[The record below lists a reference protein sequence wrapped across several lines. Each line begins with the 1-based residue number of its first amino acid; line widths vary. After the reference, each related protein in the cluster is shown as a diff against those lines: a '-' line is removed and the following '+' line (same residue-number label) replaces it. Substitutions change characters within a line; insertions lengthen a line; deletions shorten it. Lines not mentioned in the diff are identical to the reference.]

1 MRPPLHLTQ
10 TTGGSSQ
17 LQFSDAC
24 PQRLLFSEFRQ
35 TDIPAHMS
43 RPSIATDFHNRRVT
57 VMGLGRFGGG
67 LGAVRF
73 LAERGAR
80 ATVTDLATEAELADV
95 LSQLDGLTIDR
106 LHLGGHVEDDFR
118 DADLV
123 VVNPA
128 VPAENPYLE
137 IARRAGVPLSCEMN
151 LFWQFNRAKVV
162 AVTGSN
168 GKSTTTA
175 MIDSILKAAGMRTWL
190 GGNIGKSLLPDIDN
204 IQADDWCVLEL
215 SSFQLEELDR
225 LKAAPDVAVVTN
237 FSPNHLDR
245 HQTLDAYR
253 LAKQSILRWQSS
265 EQVAIL
271 NGGDADVR
279 QWPTRGQRWYFGDCG
294 LENSPAMRCISAV
307 SVNSCDATHR
317 RRDDVD
323 VFPLEEWLTLP
334 GEHNLQN
341 ATAATAAAFAVGVSI
356 RDVQAGL
363 ERYQALP
370 HRLQFVAEVQ
380 GRKFYNDSLA
390 TTPESVT
397 AALNAF
403 DEPVVLLAGGYD
415 KRVDLAPLAET
426 IASGTKAVALMG
438 QTAESLRAVLTASA
452 FQSAMSCQR
461 SFDDAFSWAVEHS
474 TPGDV
479 VLLSPGCASYD
490 WFPNFAKRGER
501 FIELVHGLERQS
513 GEPRV

>member
-1 MRPPLHLTQ
+1 
-10 TTGGSSQ
+10 
-17 LQFSDAC
+17 
-24 PQRLLFSEFRQ
+24 
-35 TDIPAHMS
+35 MS
-43 RPSIATDFHNRRVT
+43 RPSIATDFYNQRVT

-80 ATVTDLATEAELADV
+80 VTVTDLATELELADV
-95 LSQLDGLTIDR
+95 LSQLDGLKIDR
-106 LHLGGHVEDDFR
+106 LHLGRHVEDDFR

-128 VPAENPYLE
+128 VPPENPYLD
-137 IARRAGVPLSCEMN
+137 IARRAGVRLSCEMN

-175 MIDSILKAAGMRTWL
+175 MIHSILKAAGLRAWL
-190 GGNIGKSLLPDIDN
+190 GGNIGHSLLPEIEN
-204 IQADDWCVLEL
+204 IQPDDWCVLEL
-215 SSFQLEELDR
+215 SSFQLEELNR
-225 LKAAPDVAVVTN
+225 VKAAPDVAVVTN

-245 HQTLDAYR
+245 HKTLDAYR
-253 LAKQSILRWQSS
+253 QAKQSIFRWQSS

-271 NGGDADVR
+271 NAGDADVR
-279 QWPTRGQRWYFGDCG
+279 QWPTCGQRWCFGGPDT
-294 LENSPAMRCISAV
+294 ENPSAMRCITAV
-307 SVNSCDATHR
+307 GANSCNATHR
-317 RRDDVD
+317 RRDNVSA
-323 VFPLEEWLTLP
+323 FPLEEWLTLP

-341 ATAATAAAFAVGVSI
+341 ATAATAAALAVGVSI
-356 RDVQAGL
+356 NDVRAGL
-363 ERYQALP
+363 ERFQALP

-397 AALNAF
+397 AALSAF
-403 DEPVVLLAGGYD
+403 TEPVVLLAGGYD
-415 KRVDLAPLAET
+415 KRVDLAPLVET
-426 IASGTKAVALMG
+426 IAGGTKAVALMG
-438 QTAESLRAVLTASA
+438 QTAELLRAMLSTHPT
-452 FQSAMSCQR
+452 QPAMSCLP
-461 SFDDAFSWAVEHS
+461 SFDEAFRWAVAQS

-501 FIELVHGLERQS
+501 FVELVHEFERQS
-513 GEPRV
+513 GEPGVSTLGFPEGPAG

>member
-1 MRPPLHLTQ
+1 MT
-10 TTGGSSQ
+10 
-17 LQFSDAC
+17 
-24 PQRLLFSEFRQ
+24 
-35 TDIPAHMS
+35 
-43 RPSIATDFHNRRVT
+43 TDFHNRRVT

-80 ATVTDLATEAELADV
+80 VTVTDLATEAELVDV
-95 LSQLDGLTIDR
+95 LSQLDGLNIDR
-106 LHLGGHVEDDFR
+106 FRLGEHVEDDFR

-128 VPAENPYLE
+128 VPPENRFLD

-151 LFWQFNRAKVV
+151 LFWQFNRGKVV

-175 MIDSILKAAGMRTWL
+175 MIHSILNAAGLRAWL
-190 GGNIGKSLLPDIDN
+190 GGNIGKSLLPEIDN
-204 IQADDWCVLEL
+204 IQPDDWCVLEL

-245 HQTLDAYR
+245 HKTLDAYR
-253 LAKQSILRWQSS
+253 QAKQSILRWQSS

-271 NGGDADVR
+271 NGEDADVR
-279 QWPTRGQRWYFGDCG
+279 QWPTCGQRWYFGGCDA
-294 LENSPAMRCISAV
+294 ESPSAMRCIAAV
-307 SVNSCDATHR
+307 GDNSCDTTHR
-317 RRDDVD
+317 RSENVSE
-323 VFPLEEWLTLP
+323 FPLREWLTLP

-341 ATAATAAAFAVGVSI
+341 ATAAAAAALAVGVSI
-356 RDVQAGL
+356 ADVQTGL

-397 AALNAF
+397 AALSAF

-415 KRVDLAPLAET
+415 KQVDLAPLAET
-426 IASGTKAVALMG
+426 IAIGAKAVALMG
-438 QTAESLRAVLTASA
+438 QTAEPLRELLAANAT
-452 FQSAMSCQR
+452 QPAMNCLR
-461 SFDDAFSWAVEHS
+461 SFDEAFAWAVEHS
-474 TPGDV
+474 SCGDV

-501 FIELVHGLERQS
+501 FVELVHEFKR
-513 GEPRV
+513 